1 MLLVRACKNP
11 TINWAPV
18 LLFFLK
24 EVVGP
29 SYSEAS
35 IVEKAPL
42 PRFRSMLEKR
52 PEELF

>member
-11 TINWAPV
+11 TIGRQCFC
-18 LLFFLK
+18 FFK
-24 EVVGP
+24 EAVGP

-35 IVEKAPL
+35 IVEKAPH
-42 PRFRSMLEKR
+42 RFRSMLERR